1 MDEMAF
7 FGLVY
12 GLGLLL
18 MALQLFA
25 LVWVIYDVFTK
36 QKKMPD
42 IEKVLWVVLAFL
54 FTVLGALVY
63 YLVIKREGKYEE
75 KPLEPPETPEEPIVY

>member
-36 QKKMPD
+36 QKKMPEL
-42 IEKVLWVVLAFL
+42 EKVLWIVLAFL
-54 FTVLGALVY
+54 FTILGALVY
-63 YLVIKREGKYEE
+63 YLVIKRSHKYEE
-75 KPLEPPETPEEPIVY
+75 MPGEQAASEEFIKVY